1 MEIFI
6 DKSLIVKDAEYI
18 CDKKMI
24 VIDIQNIDLT
34 KSFPRQTEQN
44 GYCIVFF
51 QQKHYIV

>member
-18 CDKKMI
+18 YDKKMI

-34 KSFPRQTEQN
+34 KSFPR
-44 GYCIVFF
+44 
-51 QQKHYIV
+51 